1 MERSGKRVDSGP
13 CGDNWLLT
21 VYFFAITSLCMKC
34 IISIEK
40 KEVSLSSWESRQG
53 NDGEGNL
60 EEKPYIYPVRDRFD
74 IWSIFGF
81 WIYIVVSSSLNR
93 NLSSSTRRI
102 VPGKTD
108 RKFLETDRKR
118 GGGGGERRRRRRG
131 GGRRRTGVRLRANRR
146 NNRGIHL
153 PRVSK
158 AHHPIEGLSLA
169 AAPEVVSERRQSQR
183 NIRAEWRVMG

>member
-81 WIYIVVSSSLNR
+81 WIYIYIVSSSLNR

-118 GGGGGERRRRRRG
+118 GGGGEEKEDEEEEEEEEEEQGFVLERTAGIIAESTYHAFQRRIIP
-131 GGRRRTGVRLRANRR
+131 LR
-146 NNRGIHL
+146 
-153 PRVSK
+153 VW
-158 AHHPIEGLSLA
+158 
-169 AAPEVVSERRQSQR
+169 V
-183 NIRAEWRVMG
+183 

>member
-118 GGGGGERRRRRRG
+118 GGGGEEKEDEEEEEEEEEEQGFVLERTAGIIAESTYHAFQRRIIP
-131 GGRRRTGVRLRANRR
+131 LR
-146 NNRGIHL
+146 
-153 PRVSK
+153 VW
-158 AHHPIEGLSLA
+158 
-169 AAPEVVSERRQSQR
+169 V
-183 NIRAEWRVMG
+183 